1 MAKSAPKLEGVDLF
15 GFEAMLSDDERAVKT
30 QMRAF
35 VEKEILPTIGKHF
48 AAGTFPKHLI
58 PQLGELGLP
67 GSQPHRLRLRR
78 GSSSVAYGLAMQE
91 LERGDAG
98 IRSFVLGAG
107 LAGDVPHLAVRLGGA
122 EAEVPAQDGHR
133 AS

>member
-15 GFEAMLSDDERAVKT
+15 GFDAMLSDDERAVKT

-58 PQLGELGLP
+58 RTWASWAAWGRT
-67 GSQPHRLRLRR
+67 SSATAAR
-78 GSSSVAYGLAMQE
+78 G
-91 LERGDAG
+91 
-98 IRSFVLGAG
+98 
-107 LAGDVPHLAVRLGGA
+107 
-122 EAEVPAQDGHR
+122 
-133 AS
+133 